1 MKKLIIGALMV
12 AMSISLLAGCAKTT
26 STTKTGLGHSTVFS
40 KATDAT
46 AEKDGL
52 IQADTVMAAVTID
65 ANGKIVSVAI
75 DKVQPKAAFAIDGKA
90 KTVAKTEEKSAVEK
104 GDAYG
109 MVKNGKAIAEWFTQM
124 KSLETWMVGKTIA
137 EVKAMKTMT
146 KEASP
151 GSVYVD
157 EADLKTSVTVSVGDY
172 IKAVEEAVANAK

>member
-1 MKKLIIGALMV
+1 MKRLLIGALMV
-12 AMSISLLAGCAKTT
+12 AMSISLLSGCAKTA
-26 STTKTGLGHSTVFS
+26 SATKTGLGHITVFS

-46 AEKDGL
+46 AAADGV

-65 ANGKIVSVAI
+65 SNGKIVSVTI
-75 DKVQPKAAFAIDGKA
+75 DKVQPKAAFTIDGKA
-90 KTVAKTEEKSAVEK
+90 KTVALTEEKSAVEK

-109 MVKNGKAIAEWFTQM
+109 MVKNGKATAEWFTQI
-124 KSLETWMVGKTIA
+124 KSLENWMKGKTIA
-137 EVKAMKTMT
+137 EVKAIKTTT

-151 GSVYVD
+151 GNVYVD